1 MQNGL
6 RRGIYGLPDLQE
18 SIKVKGDAKM
28 AYKTDD
34 IRGWAQDGLHYSNEQ
49 GGDALYQ
56 EIKRLLI
63 DEIRARNIPALFKD
77 DFMKSGGL
85 FGTKCP
91 MLVVSNPNPGCRFF
105 DIGFYVSGP
114 TVSFP
119 LLGESV
125 ENTKNNKKNY
135 YKENGQNLKA
145 ALIKVDDLK
154 LQEEAI
160 WRTQI
165 LECFNDLN
173 E

>member
-1 MQNGL
+1 
-6 RRGIYGLPDLQE
+6 
-18 SIKVKGDAKM
+18 M

-34 IRGWAQDGLHYSNEQ
+34 IRGWAQDSIRYRDEI
-49 GGDALYQ
+49 GGDDLYQ
-56 EIKRLLI
+56 RIKESLI
-63 DEIRARNIPALFKD
+63 DTIRARNIPASFKE

>member
-1 MQNGL
+1 
-6 RRGIYGLPDLQE
+6 
-18 SIKVKGDAKM
+18 M